1 MGRKTD
7 SKLTRISLG
16 GLEQIPSFSGDRKD
30 YSYINRV
37 TFCGQKDRDSIKAT
51 DLRPGSVFYSMNQ
64 EYNPKCADSFLDIL
78 NGVLEDEGWYLAYC
92 TRNRTSFRKHQRV
105 NGALYTKKEK
115 RGVSKTT

>member
-1 MGRKTD
+1 MGREKD

-16 GLEQIPSFSGDRKD
+16 GLEQIPSFSGDKND

-64 EYNPKCADSFLDIL
+64 EYNPKDANSFLDIL
-78 NGVLEDEGWYLAYC
+78 NEVLEDEGWYLVYC
-92 TRNRTSFRKHQRV
+92 TRDRTSFRKHQRV
-105 NGALYTKKEK
+105 EGALYSKKEK
-115 RGVSKTT
+115 REVQKTT